1 MVEQQK
7 KEEKE
12 EEHSL
17 LKEICV
23 AALYSHKKVSF
34 AGVVDSNGKL
44 LVGEFREST
53 SKEKGI
59 TSPIYVKPTLFY
71 SCFLTAGL
79 EKWKSE
85 LRITE
90 ADTSSSNNNNSDL
103 HFSVLELDTLKLAI
117 TPLTR
122 RGEVYLCICIEPS
135 ASSQQIISRISD
147 AI

>member
-1 MVEQQK
+1 MVEQQE

-12 EEHSL
+12 QEHSL

-23 AALYSHKKVSF
+23 TTLYSDKKVSF

-53 SKEKGI
+53 SKEKEI
-59 TSPIYVKPTLFY
+59 TSPIYIKPTLFY
-71 SCFLTAGL
+71 SYFLTAGL

-90 ADTSSSNNNNSDL
+90 ADITPSNNNNSDL
-103 HFSVLELDTLKLAI
+103 HFTVLELDTLKLAI
-117 TPLTR
+117 TP
-122 RGEVYLCICIEPS
+122 
-135 ASSQQIISRISD
+135 
-147 AI
+147 

>member
-1 MVEQQK
+1 LVEKQE

-12 EEHSL
+12 QVHSL

-23 AALYSHKKVSF
+23 ATLYTDKKVSF

-59 TSPIYVKPTLFY
+59 TSPIYIKPTLFY

-85 LRITE
+85 IRITE
-90 ADTSSSNNNNSDL
+90 ADISSSNNNNSEL
-103 HFSVLELDTLKLAI
+103 HFRVLELDILKLAI

-122 RGEVYLCICIEPS
+122 RGELYLCICVKPS
-135 ASSQQIISRISD
+135 ASSQEIISKISK

>member
-1 MVEQQK
+1 MVEEQE

-12 EEHSL
+12 QEHSL

-23 AALYSHKKVSF
+23 ATLYSDKKVSF

-44 LVGEFREST
+44 LAGEFRENT
-53 SKEKGI
+53 SKKKGN
-59 TSPIYVKPTLFY
+59 TSPLYIKPTLFY

-79 EKWKSE
+79 EKWKTE
-85 LRITE
+85 LRTTE
-90 ADTSSSNNNNSDL
+90 ADITSSDKNNSDL
-103 HFSVLELDTLKLAI
+103 HFRVLELDTLKLVI

-135 ASSQQIISRISD
+135 VSSQQIISRISK

>member
-1 MVEQQK
+1 M
-7 KEEKE
+7 
-12 EEHSL
+12 
-17 LKEICV
+17 
-23 AALYSHKKVSF
+23 ATLYSDKKVSF

-59 TSPIYVKPTLFY
+59 TSSIYIKPTLFY

-90 ADTSSSNNNNSDL
+90 ADTSSNNNNSDL
-103 HFSVLELDTLKLAI
+103 HFRVLELDTLKLAI

-135 ASSQQIISRISD
+135 ASSQQIISRISK